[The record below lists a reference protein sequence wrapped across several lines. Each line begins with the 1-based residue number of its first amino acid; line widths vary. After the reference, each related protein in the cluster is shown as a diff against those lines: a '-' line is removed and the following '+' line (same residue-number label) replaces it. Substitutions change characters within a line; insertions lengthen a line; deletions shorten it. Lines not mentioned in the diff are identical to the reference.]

1 MLKLLFVECLVIS
14 TPSVQRLFYLRI
26 GHVPILHLESIP
38 DRQYSNSHNGNQ
50 QEAIM
55 DLKKYRQS
63 KGLTQK
69 VVADHIGCSAVVYS
83 RYETGDR
90 EPSIDMLIRIADVL
104 DVAIDDI
111 VGRVR
116 PNTSGLTTYERTLLT
131 TARKADERAKQDAL
145 LILEAHPEEHE

>member
-1 MLKLLFVECLVIS
+1 
-14 TPSVQRLFYLRI
+14 
-26 GHVPILHLESIP
+26 
-38 DRQYSNSHNGNQ
+38 
-50 QEAIM
+50 M
-55 DLKKYRQS
+55 DLKKHRKA

-69 VVADHIGCSAVVYS
+69 AVADHIGCSAVVYS
-83 RYETGDR
+83 RYETGAR

-145 LILEAHPEEHE
+145 LILEAHPEEDE